1 MFKIGHLNQRT
12 ASGIGMAPVFNDKI
26 RGRMRRSGWRPKEE
40 NLKICTL
47 AQVCRWTGI
56 EFCATMAYNI

>member
-1 MFKIGHLNQRT
+1 MFEIEHLNQRT
-12 ASGIGMAPVFNDKI
+12 ALGISTAPVFNGKI
-26 RGRMRRSGWRPKEE
+26 RGRMRQSGWRTKEE